1 MSEKNA
7 PLIETEAIASSE
19 ETELSSSKKAFIEPE
34 ISVPV
39 DVLEATTF
47 LQAVDSGA
55 LGSFQMQVVAS
66 RDRPALAETY
76 EIAGRLLLLDT
87 PSVTISAATDRI
99 MSMLRLSRK
108 GADTTVLP
116 DAVLTLTSA
125 KFDLPST
132 VEISAVTEEAVYYQD
147 GESYFV
153 RLGDSVISAD
163 VSAIVKASLAEDLDC
178 QSLLFGRVLSHGL
191 ATALRRAGAFEL
203 HCAAVIEP
211 ETKTTVLIVGPSGS
225 GKSTLAL
232 HLAACGW
239 SFSTDDVVLLTA
251 ANESVA
257 AHGLREFFAITTDT
271 ILHSGLSELGPLMDG
286 QATDSALKIRL
297 HPQDIFSSKMIDKC
311 VPDLLVFLSRPAN
324 PAVGVQPLKQSD
336 VMKRL
341 LRMCPGAAVDRP
353 VAAQF
358 LRVLELLTRQCKAFD
373 LLAGTDL
380 LGDPEYTSA
389 FLASVV
395 DQEQAA

>member
-1 MSEKNA
+1 
-7 PLIETEAIASSE
+7 
-19 ETELSSSKKAFIEPE
+19 
-34 ISVPV
+34 
-39 DVLEATTF
+39 
-47 LQAVDSGA
+47 
-55 LGSFQMQVVAS
+55 MQVVAS
-66 RDRPALAETY
+66 RNRPALAETY
-76 EIAGRLLLLDT
+76 EIAGRLLLVDT
-87 PSVTISAATDRI
+87 PSATISAATERVL
-99 MSMLRLSRK
+99 SMLRLSRK

-125 KFDLPST
+125 KFNLPST

-147 GESYFV
+147 GDSYFV

-163 VSAIVKASLAEDLDC
+163 LSATVKASLAKDLDC

-211 ETKTTVLIVGPSGS
+211 ETTATVLIVGPSGS

-251 ANESVA
+251 ANGRVE

-271 ILHSGLSELGPLMDG
+271 ILHSGLSQLGSLMDG
-286 QATDSALKIRL
+286 QATDSALKVRL
-297 HPQDIFSSKMIDKC
+297 HPQDIFFSKMIEKC
-311 VPDLLVFLSRPAN
+311 VPGVLVFPQHTGQSRSR
-324 PAVGVQPLKQSD
+324 VQPLKQSET
-336 VMKRL
+336 MKRL

-380 LGDPEYTSA
+380 LSDPKYTAA
-389 FLASVV
+389 FLASVIV
-395 DQEQAA
+395 QEQTT

>member
-1 MSEKNA
+1 
-7 PLIETEAIASSE
+7 
-19 ETELSSSKKAFIEPE
+19 
-34 ISVPV
+34 
-39 DVLEATTF
+39 
-47 LQAVDSGA
+47 
-55 LGSFQMQVVAS
+55 MQVVAS

-76 EIAGRLLLLDT
+76 EIAGRLLLVDSPT
-87 PSVTISAATDRI
+87 QTISAATDRVL
-99 MSMLRLSRK
+99 SMLRLSRI
-108 GADTTVLP
+108 GAGTTVLP
-116 DAVLTLTSA
+116 DAVLTLSST
-125 KFDLPST
+125 KFDFPSK
-132 VEISAVTEEAVYYQD
+132 VEISAVTEEAVYYQSED
-147 GESYFV
+147 SYFV

-163 VSAIVKASLAEDLDC
+163 NSATIKASLAKDLDC

-203 HCAAVIEP
+203 HCAAVVEP

-251 ANESVA
+251 ANELVE
-257 AHGLREFFAITTDT
+257 AHGLREFFALTTDT
-271 ILHSGLSELGPLMDG
+271 ILHSGLSELDPLMDG
-286 QATDSALKIRL
+286 QATDSALKVRL
-297 HPQDIFSSKMIDKC
+297 HPQDIFSSKMIEKC
-311 VPDLLVFLSRPAN
+311 VPDVLVFPQQTGQSRSR
-324 PAVGVQPLKQSD
+324 VQPLKQSD

-380 LGDPEYTSA
+380 LGDPEYTAA
-389 FLASVV
+389 FLASIVV
-395 DQEQAA
+395 QEQAT

>member
-1 MSEKNA
+1 
-7 PLIETEAIASSE
+7 
-19 ETELSSSKKAFIEPE
+19 
-34 ISVPV
+34 
-39 DVLEATTF
+39 
-47 LQAVDSGA
+47 
-55 LGSFQMQVVAS
+55 MQVVAS
-66 RDRPALAETY
+66 PDRPALTETY
-76 EIAGRLLLLDT
+76 EIAGRLLLIKA
-87 PSVTISAATDRI
+87 PSATISAATDRV

-108 GADTTVLP
+108 GADATVLP
-116 DAVLTLTSA
+116 DAVLTLSAA
-125 KFDLPST
+125 KFYFPSK
-132 VEISAVTEEAVYYQD
+132 VEISAVTDEAVYYQNED
-147 GESYFV
+147 SYFV
-153 RLGDSVISAD
+153 RLGASVISAGISNM
-163 VSAIVKASLAEDLDC
+163 VQASLAEDLDC

-211 ETKTTVLIVGPSGS
+211 ETNTSVLIVGPSGS

-239 SFSTDDVVLLTA
+239 SFSTDDVALLTA
-251 ANESVA
+251 TNELVE
-257 AHGLREFFAITTDT
+257 AHGLREFFAITSDT
-271 ILHSGLSELGPLMDG
+271 ILHSGLSELGPLLDG
-286 QATDSALKIRL
+286 QTNDSSLKVRL
-297 HPQDIFSSKMIDKC
+297 HPEDIFFSKMIEKC
-311 VPDLLVFLSRPAN
+311 VPDVLVFPQQTGQSRSR
-324 PAVGVQPLKQSD
+324 VQPLKQSD

-341 LRMCPGAAVDRP
+341 LRLCPGAAVDRP

-395 DQEQAA
+395 HQEQAA

>member
-1 MSEKNA
+1 
-7 PLIETEAIASSE
+7 
-19 ETELSSSKKAFIEPE
+19 
-34 ISVPV
+34 
-39 DVLEATTF
+39 
-47 LQAVDSGA
+47 
-55 LGSFQMQVVAS
+55 MQVIAS

-76 EIAGRLLLLDT
+76 EIAGRLLLVDT
-87 PSVTISAATDRI
+87 PSATISTATERVL
-99 MSMLRLSRK
+99 SMLRLSRK
-108 GADTTVLP
+108 GADTNISP

-147 GESYFV
+147 GGSYFV
-153 RLGDSVISAD
+153 QLGDSVISAD
-163 VSAIVKASLAEDLDC
+163 HSATVKASLAKDLDC
-178 QSLLFGRVLSHGL
+178 ESLLFGRVLSHGL

-211 ETKTTVLIVGPSGS
+211 ETDATVLIVGPSGS

-232 HLAACGW
+232 YLAACGW

-251 ANESVA
+251 AGGPVE

-271 ILHSGLSELGPLMDG
+271 ILQSGLSELAPLIEG
-286 QATDSALKIRL
+286 KATDSSLKVRL
-297 HPQDIFSSKMIDKC
+297 HPQEIFFSKMIEKC
-311 VPDLLVFLSRPAN
+311 VPDVLVFPQHTGESRSR
-324 PAVGVQPLKQSD
+324 VQPLKQSEA
-336 VMKRL
+336 MKRL

-380 LGDPEYTSA
+380 LGDPKYTAA

-395 DQEQAA
+395 VQEQAA

>member
-1 MSEKNA
+1 
-7 PLIETEAIASSE
+7 
-19 ETELSSSKKAFIEPE
+19 
-34 ISVPV
+34 
-39 DVLEATTF
+39 
-47 LQAVDSGA
+47 
-55 LGSFQMQVVAS
+55 MQVVAS

-76 EIAGRLLLLDT
+76 EIAGRLLLVDT
-87 PSVTISAATDRI
+87 PSATISAATDRVL
-99 MSMLRLSRK
+99 SMLRLSRK
-108 GADTTVLP
+108 GADTTILP
-116 DAVLTLTSA
+116 DAVLTLSSTG
-125 KFDLPST
+125 FDMPSKI
-132 VEISAVTEEAVYYQD
+132 EISAVTEEAVYYQTED
-147 GESYFV
+147 SYFV

-163 VSAIVKASLAEDLDC
+163 LSTTVKASLAKDLDC

-203 HCAAVIEP
+203 HCAAVVEP
-211 ETKTTVLIVGPSGS
+211 KTKTTVLIVGPSGS

-251 ANESVA
+251 ATERVE

-271 ILHSGLSELGPLMDG
+271 ILQSGLSELSPLMDG
-286 QATDSALKIRL
+286 QAAASELKVRL
-297 HPQDIFSSKMIDKC
+297 HPQDVFSSEMIEKC
-311 VPDLLVFLSRPAN
+311 IPDVLVFPQHTGQAHSR
-324 PAVGVQPLKQSD
+324 VQSLKQSD
-336 VMKRL
+336 TMKRL

-358 LRVLELLTRQCKAFD
+358 LRVLELLTRQCQAFD

-380 LGDPEYTSA
+380 LGDPKYTAA

-395 DQEQAA
+395 VQEQAT

>member
-1 MSEKNA
+1 
-7 PLIETEAIASSE
+7 
-19 ETELSSSKKAFIEPE
+19 
-34 ISVPV
+34 
-39 DVLEATTF
+39 
-47 LQAVDSGA
+47 
-55 LGSFQMQVVAS
+55 MQVVAS
-66 RDRPALAETY
+66 RDRPALAETF
-76 EIAGRLLLLDT
+76 EIAGRLLLVDT
-87 PSVTISAATDRI
+87 PSATISAATERVL
-99 MSMLRLSRK
+99 SMLRLSRK
-108 GADTTVLP
+108 GTDTTVLP

-147 GESYFV
+147 VDSYFV

-163 VSAIVKASLAEDLDC
+163 HSATVKASLAKDLDC

-211 ETKTTVLIVGPSGS
+211 ETDATVLIVGPSGS

-251 ANESVA
+251 ARELVE

-271 ILHSGLSELGPLMDG
+271 ILHSGLPELGPLIDG
-286 QATDSALKIRL
+286 QATDSGMKVRL
-297 HPQDIFSSKMIDKC
+297 HPQDVFFSKMIEKC
-311 VPDLLVFLSRPAN
+311 VPDVLVFPQHTGESRSR
-324 PAVGVQPLKQSD
+324 VQPLKQSEA
-336 VMKRL
+336 MKRL

-353 VAAQF
+353 VAVQF

-380 LGDPEYTSA
+380 LGDPKYTAA

-395 DQEQAA
+395 AQEQAT